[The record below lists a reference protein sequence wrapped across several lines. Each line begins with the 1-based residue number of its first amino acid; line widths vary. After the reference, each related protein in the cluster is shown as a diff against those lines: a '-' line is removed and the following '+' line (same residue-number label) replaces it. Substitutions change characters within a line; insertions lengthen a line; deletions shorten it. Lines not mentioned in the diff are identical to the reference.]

1 MGLSLHARVKGID
14 EAHSMDKKSALP
26 LVMVALAALP
36 WLISDTTD
44 ASTYRWVDQNGNP
57 VLSDRPPEAGIPYT
71 EVGIETGFRR
81 YAKPVS
87 AEKTESSDN
96 PAPGGKPATLAAST
110 DVSESVRI
118 EAVEPQ
124 PALCDQARDNIFKLE
139 TFARMRVQDDSGE
152 VRFMTDD
159 ERASQLNTAYQV
171 RDANCDS
178 D

>member
-1 MGLSLHARVKGID
+1 
-14 EAHSMDKKSALP
+14 MDKKSALP
-26 LVMVALAALP
+26 FVMIALAALP

-87 AEKTESSDN
+87 AEKTESTDN
-96 PAPGGKPATLAAST
+96 PAPGEKPATLAAST

-159 ERASQLNTAYQV
+159 ERASQLSTAYQV
-171 RDANCDS
+171 RDANCDT

>member
-1 MGLSLHARVKGID
+1 
-14 EAHSMDKKSALP
+14 MDKKSALP
-26 LVMVALAALP
+26 FVMIALAALP

-96 PAPGGKPATLAAST
+96 PAPGAKPATLAAST
-110 DVSESVRI
+110 DVSESVRL

-159 ERASQLNTAYQV
+159 ERASQLSTAYQV
-171 RDANCDS
+171 RDANCGTD
-178 D
+178 

>member
-1 MGLSLHARVKGID
+1 MPNRSVRK
-14 EAHSMDKKSALP
+14 
-26 LVMVALAALP
+26 
-36 WLISDTTD
+36 
-44 ASTYRWVDQNGNP
+44 
-57 VLSDRPPEAGIPYT
+57 
-71 EVGIETGFRR
+71 
-81 YAKPVS
+81 
-87 AEKTESSDN
+87 KTESSDN

-110 DVSESVRI
+110 DVSESVRV

-159 ERASQLNTAYQV
+159 ERASQLSTAYQV
-171 RDANCDS
+171 RDANCDT